1 MLAAAKRKLNPRTTT
16 SRHLDA
22 AFQQLNLPWLC
33 PAQTRRAASLTPRAQ
48 PLDVARHYPHPLAT
62 RTPAA
67 SRFLATSTAT
77 STTDYLGSFFGTSN
91 SSDDTPFMASEYTPH
106 HSTTRA
112 PDTPFSTIR
121 PWSPSGPIVIHDTI
135 SAPPILLR
143 KNRLGIGGDGAEL
156 LSNLHTCLTVGR
168 FERAEAIIRRM
179 AQLYVPS
186 AAELLLAHNLY
197 LRSLLDSLMLGR
209 GNISSRKIQQ
219 WFEVEMRQAG
229 VSPDATT
236 YAIICRTAMVTLSGG
251 PRDRTI
257 RRHLH
262 HAEVAGLLNET
273 MSSGEFHEEEWVELF
288 RIREDIYAQSHIE
301 AAEAEMAVADQPQV
315 TTSPI
320 TLDQPGPIDL
330 DIKPVQQKGQGL
342 SSLKGTLS
350 HLDNWD
356 PNLLQAATNPGQS
369 DEEKNQAMLYARQVH
384 IEEAVV
390 DSTIERWKTES
401 EEMSKMGI
409 NPILQNKTLG
419 AIMWEWHTALESK
432 IKEEVKE
439 IQAML
444 AIPETQQREAENET
458 SVLELGPYFEA
469 VSPDRM
475 AAITILTV
483 FQNIAQ
489 HTTEGAMTLS
499 TLTSKLGRTLEAEA
513 STRSYMSKQRHQERK
528 KSSSRRELFLTRLN
542 AQGLTR
548 LTAQGPETSKGVRPE
563 VYERWPLQIRHRV
576 AALLLSKL
584 IDNAKIL
591 VPDDTQKEGKKRKSP
606 RKEPAFRHA
615 IDSVRGKR
623 VGNIHAH
630 EALLNVIGRIP
641 SRSALGLS
649 GHLPMLVEPLP
660 WSDYKTG
667 GYIRYPA
674 QFMRSKDGG
683 DSVQEMY
690 ARAAIEK
697 GDMEQVFAGLNV
709 LGRTA
714 WKVNTPILKIMVEAW
729 NSGDAVADI
738 PPLDKGIVYP
748 PEPDSSA
755 DGRTRYR
762 WKKEVLLLE
771 NEKMGLHSQRCFQ
784 NLQLETAKAFAN
796 ETFYFPHNIDFRGRA
811 YPIPPFLNHMGA
823 DGSRGLLRFAKG
835 RALGPKG
842 LSWLK
847 IHLANVFGNNKLTLS
862 QREQFA
868 TDHLDDIFD
877 SVLNP
882 FTGKRWWLQ
891 GDAPW
896 QSLATCFEI
905 KNAIDSGNPETFV
918 SHLAVHQDGTCNG
931 LQHYAALGGD
941 KIGAA
946 QVNLEPSDRP
956 ADIYSGVA
964 DLVRSSIHADAKE
977 GHRMA
982 IILKDKVTRKLVKQ
996 TVMTN
1001 VYGVTFIGARAQV
1014 QARLDDV
1021 IPPSMTTEIDNGH
1034 LASYVAKKIFKALAA
1049 MFQGAHAIQYWL
1061 GECADRISTL
1071 VTPEQIA
1078 LIKANADGEAAPT
1091 SKYTKQALANSKR
1104 SLASKHSQISDFK
1117 SSVVWTTPLKLPV
1130 VQPYRAS
1137 QQREIKTSLQ
1147 NLTLREARP
1156 SDPIAKRKQ
1165 LQAFP
1170 PNFVHSLDATHML
1183 LSALKC
1189 DELGLTFAAVHDSY
1203 WTHAADIPV
1212 MNRVLRDCFVSMHEE
1227 DIIGRLAAEFRVRY
1241 KDSMRLTSVYTSS
1254 PVGQEIQAHRAS
1266 KGPLGT
1272 RQKKMGGAFTRE
1284 LLEEWERQRL
1294 LKSDD
1299 PAEVEKGKA
1308 MVTAASIFESVEDP
1322 EQFQPPPEGLEALVD
1337 TIGPNGI
1344 PDEIALEK
1352 ALNEEMPELE
1362 DMEVREDVVGNVQE
1376 ESEGLGAA
1384 QKIAARS
1391 LRKSQTPRQPP
1402 KLLIWVPIQFPEV
1415 PRKGDFDVSR
1425 VRDSTYFFS

>member
-1 MLAAAKRKLNPRTTT
+1 MASQYT
-16 SRHLDA
+16 SNHS
-22 AFQQLNLPWLC
+22 
-33 PAQTRRAASLTPRAQ
+33 TRRA
-48 PLDVARHYPHPLAT
+48 
-62 RTPAA
+62 
-67 SRFLATSTAT
+67 
-77 STTDYLGSFFGTSN
+77 
-91 SSDDTPFMASEYTPH
+91 SDK
-106 HSTTRA
+106 
-112 PDTPFSTIR
+112 PFSTIR
-121 PWSPSGPIVIHDTI
+121 PWSPSSPIVIHDAI
-135 SAPPILLR
+135 STPPILVR

-168 FERAEAIIRRM
+168 FERAESIIRRM
-179 AQLYVPS
+179 AQLYIPT
-186 AAELLLAHNLY
+186 APELLLAHNLY

-209 GNISSRKIQQ
+209 ANYSSRKLQQ

-229 VSPDATT
+229 VNPDATT
-236 YAIICRTAMVTLSGG
+236 YAILCRLAMVTLSGG

-262 HAEVAGLLNET
+262 HAEVAGVLNET
-273 MSSGEFHEEEWVELF
+273 MSSGEFHEDEWVELF
-288 RIREDIYAQSHIE
+288 RIREDLYAQSQIE
-301 AAEAEMAVADQPQV
+301 AAEAEIAVIDQPRV
-315 TTSPI
+315 ASSTT
-320 TLDQPGPIDL
+320 TLEQPRLIDL
-330 DIKPVQQKGQGL
+330 DINPVQQRGLGL

-350 HLDNWD
+350 HLHDFD
-356 PNLLQAATNPGQS
+356 PSLLQANANSDQS
-369 DEEKNQAMLYARQVH
+369 DEDKHQAMLYARQIH
-384 IEEAVV
+384 LEEAVV
-390 DSTIERWKTES
+390 DSTIERWKS
-401 EEMSKMGI
+401 ENEKMLSLGI
-409 NPILQNKTLG
+409 NSSLQKHSMG
-419 AIMWEWHTALESK
+419 AMLWEWHTDLESK
-432 IKEEVKE
+432 IKEEVKAMK
-439 IQAML
+439 AML
-444 AIPETQQREAENET
+444 DMPDPNQKEEGES
-458 SVLELGPYFEA
+458 SVLELGPYLEQ
-469 VSPDRM
+469 VSPERM

-483 FQNIAQ
+483 FQYLSQ
-489 HTTEGAMTLS
+489 QGTGAGMTLS
-499 TLTSKLGRTLEAEA
+499 RLTAKLGRALESEA
-513 STRSYMSKQRHQERK
+513 STRGYMNKQRHLTRMSL
-528 KSSSRRELFLTRLN
+528 SSKRTLFLGKITGSGE
-542 AQGLTR
+542 QPM
-548 LTAQGPETSKGVRPE
+548 QGPETSKGERPLYDA
-563 VYERWPLQIRHRV
+563 YERWPLPIRHRI

-584 IDNAKIL
+584 VDNAKIL
-591 VPDDTQKEGKKRKSP
+591 VPANAEKGARNRKSP
-606 RKEPAFRHA
+606 RKELAFRHS
-615 IDSVRGKR
+615 IDSARGKR

-630 EALLNVIGRIP
+630 EALANLMGRIP
-641 SRSALGLS
+641 SRDAIGLS

-660 WSDYKTG
+660 WSGFRTG
-667 GYIRYPA
+667 GYIRYPG
-674 QFMRSKDGG
+674 QFMRAKDG

-690 ARAAIEK
+690 SRAAIEK
-697 GDMEQVFAGLNV
+697 GDMDQVFAGLDV

-714 WKVNTPILKIMVEAW
+714 WNVNTPILKIMVEAW
-729 NSGDAVADI
+729 NSGEALADI
-738 PPLDKGIVYP
+738 PPLDKETVYP

-755 DGRTRYR
+755 DGLTRYR
-762 WKKEVLLLE
+762 WRKEVEMLE
-771 NEKMGLHSQRCFQ
+771 NEKMGHHSQRCFQ

-811 YPIPPFLNHMGA
+811 YPLPPFLNHMGA
-823 DGSRGLLRFAKG
+823 DGSRGLLKFAKG
-835 RALGPKG
+835 RALGPG
-842 LSWLK
+842 GFRWLK

-868 TDHLDDIFD
+868 TDHLDDVYD
-877 SVLNP
+877 SVSNP
-882 FTGKRWWLQ
+882 LTGKRWWLQ
-891 GDAPW
+891 GEAPW
-896 QSLATCFEI
+896 QVLATCFEI
-905 KNAIDSGNPETFV
+905 QNALDSGDPETFI

-964 DLVRSSIHADAKE
+964 DLVRSSIHADATD
-977 GHRMA
+977 GNQLA
-982 IILKDKVTRKLVKQ
+982 LILKDKVTRKLVKQ

-1014 QARLDDV
+1014 QKQLDDMSSLSTTRRTTA
-1021 IPPSMTTEIDNGH
+1021 PTEIDNGV

-1078 LIKANADGEAAPT
+1078 LIKAKADGKAAPI
-1091 SKYTKQALANSKR
+1091 SKYTKQALANNKK

-1137 QQREIKTSLQ
+1137 RKREIKTSLQ
-1147 NLTLREARP
+1147 NLTLRESKP
-1156 SDPIAKRKQ
+1156 GDPISKRKQ

-1241 KDSMRLTSVYTSS
+1241 KDSMRLTSVYTHS
-1254 PVGQEIQAHRAS
+1254 PVGQQIQAHRSS
-1266 KGPLGT
+1266 KGNKVMM
-1272 RQKKMGGAFTRE
+1272 RSRSKKIGGAFTEE

-1299 PAEVEKGKA
+1299 PAEVEKGKM
-1308 MVTAASIFESVEDP
+1308 MVTAASIFESVEDV
-1322 EQFQPPPEGLEALVD
+1322 EQFQPPPEGLEALVQA
-1337 TIGPNGI
+1337 IGPDGTPN
-1344 PDEIALEK
+1344 DAALDK

-1362 DMEVREDVVGNVQE
+1362 DTDVREDVVDNIE
-1376 ESEGLGAA
+1376 EEAEGLGAA
-1384 QKIAARS
+1384 QKIAAKG
-1391 LRKSQTPRQPP
+1391 RKARTPARAA

-1415 PRKGDFDVSR
+1415 PKRGDFDVSR
-1425 VRDSTYFFS
+1425 VRESTYFFS